1 MVCRIN
7 GNIFLIILV
16 EYAPE
21 IGGLGLDI
29 EAVNTRLGV
38 FKEVHAITG
47 GDDQQIRERMDAT
60 FPFMPEKE
68 CYKVISVSKGK

>member
-7 GNIFLIILV
+7 GNIFVIILV

-47 GDDQQIRERMDAT
+47 GDDQQIRECMDAT
-60 FPFMPEKE
+60 FPFMPERVLQG
-68 CYKVISVSKGK
+68 YISVQR